1 MSISCLHMTS
11 FSSSLARIHHT
22 WVEKLPSDLY
32 IPPEAFA
39 ILLDHFEGPLDFL
52 LYLVKKNGVD
62 LCQIDIAPIASQ
74 YLAYINLMQQVDVEL
89 AADYLVMAALLADIK
104 SRLLLPKPSKL
115 ESEED
120 PRINLLERLARYAKI
135 KAVAQQLQHAEILGR
150 DRYLTA
156 VARPAEQTLD
166 ALGGFSAQLLHY
178 TMQALLSRPTPD
190 VHEISAESVDLAERI
205 DAVQR
210 AVQSGQPVRF
220 TALLLPQQG
229 RMGVVVTLLAILELL
244 RQRGIEI
251 LDDGLDRLQPL
262 RVIRCAG

>member
-1 MSISCLHMTS
+1 MTD
-11 FSSSLARIHHT
+11 
-22 WVEKLPSDLY
+22 DLMDQQ
-32 IPPEAFA
+32 ERSWM
-39 ILLDHFEGPLDFL
+39 
-52 LYLVKKNGVD
+52 
-62 LCQIDIAPIASQ
+62 QI
-74 YLAYINLMQQVDVEL
+74 EL
-89 AADYLVMAALLADIK
+89 ED
-104 SRLLLPKPSKL
+104 
-115 ESEED
+115 D
-120 PRINLLERLARYAKI
+120 PRHSLLERLARYAQI
-135 KAVAQQLQHAEILGR
+135 KASAQQLQQAEILGR

-156 VARPAEQTLD
+156 VARPAESSDPLS
-166 ALGGFSAQLLHY
+166 GFAAQLLHDA
-178 TMQALLSRPTPD
+178 MLALLGRPAPLTHDIP
-190 VHEISAESVDLAERI
+190 AESVDLAERI